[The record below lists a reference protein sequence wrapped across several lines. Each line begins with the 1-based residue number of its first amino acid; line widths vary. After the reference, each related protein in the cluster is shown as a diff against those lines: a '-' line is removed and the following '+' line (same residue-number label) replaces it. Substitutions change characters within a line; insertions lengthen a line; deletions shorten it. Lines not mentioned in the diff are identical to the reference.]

1 MTRSIAHRNHVT
13 SVSDLGIA
21 LVERLVNEVV
31 GTGFDGEYL
40 LLFSTRSD
48 HDHRQESRLRIFAD
62 SAADL
67 IPIHS
72 GHQDVQQH
80 EIWVLLA
87 QYAQSF
93 LSGRRRGHPESLRRQ
108 HRLKKADVL
117 RQIVHDEYERVRCHS
132 VSTSSPGRNLRT

>member
-67 IPIHS
+67 IPIHIPIHS

-93 LSGRRRGHPESLRRQ
+93 LS
-108 HRLKKADVL
+108 
-117 RQIVHDEYERVRCHS
+117 
-132 VSTSSPGRNLRT
+132 